1 MVLLLNV
8 VAVEYTRGFCS
19 KRLQNTRD
27 IHLTESDAVD
37 HGNCAIRI
45 LKVPN
50 TFHTSKA
57 VTSCTTSSLISTSCT
72 NMKYSEAVS
81 HCRNNVV
88 NQNCCPN
95 PQE

>member
-8 VAVEYTRGFCS
+8 VAVEYTRGFCGR
-19 KRLQNTRD
+19 RLQNTRD

-50 TFHTSKA
+50 TFYTSKA
-57 VTSCTTSSLISTSCT
+57 VASCTTSSLIF
-72 NMKYSEAVS
+72 NFLHKYEI
-81 HCRNNVV
+81 
-88 NQNCCPN
+88 
-95 PQE
+95 